1 MYSSC
6 NNVIMH
12 LDSDFSMVA
21 FFIII
26 IFTIIQTGSKIL
38 SPFCCAKS
46 LLGCLPMVLLANDT
60 TSEKLK
66 KKKIA
71 NFCCSTQVVPN
82 LKLWKLK
89 ILRILPFSF
98 FFFFF
103 FWLCVWAQ
111 DRILAIQA
119 KRTSKYAKLFP
130 KKNKRISGWQI
141 CLCVTSSAN
150 CGTREFWLIRM
161 KTMNQC
167 IYYFQGNFCL

>member
-1 MYSSC
+1 MLTNLSFFFFFFWCEISPKCKKMKRNIMYSSC

-111 DRILAIQA
+111 DRILAI
-119 KRTSKYAKLFP
+119 
-130 KKNKRISGWQI
+130 
-141 CLCVTSSAN
+141 
-150 CGTREFWLIRM
+150 
-161 KTMNQC
+161 
-167 IYYFQGNFCL
+167 